1 MHRDICVKG
10 LSGTTAPRILKF
22 GVNIGYNYLYCVR
35 QNQHRLAYHS
45 LSICSLILFIYFYF
59 FIYYYYYYFF
69 FFFFFFFFV
78 KDFSGS
84 IAPRI

>member
-59 FIYYYYYYFF
+59 FYLLLLLFFIYLFI
-69 FFFFFFFFV
+69 FFFV